1 MMNKRN
7 ISPEETKS
15 VVQTKKKNNEKVN
28 LDQLNYKN
36 IAYFIERLTQLANL
50 SVKKPHAMSG
60 FKM

>member
-1 MMNKRN
+1 MNKRN

-15 VVQTKKKNNEKVN
+15 VVQTKKNNEKLN

-36 IAYFIERLTQLANL
+36 MAYFIERLTQLANL

>member
-15 VVQTKKKNNEKVN
+15 VVQTKKKNEKVN

-36 IAYFIERLTQLANL
+36 MAYFIERLTQLANL

>member
-15 VVQTKKKNNEKVN
+15 VVQTKKKNEKVN

-36 IAYFIERLTQLANL
+36 MAYFIERLTQLANL

-60 FKM
+60 FNM